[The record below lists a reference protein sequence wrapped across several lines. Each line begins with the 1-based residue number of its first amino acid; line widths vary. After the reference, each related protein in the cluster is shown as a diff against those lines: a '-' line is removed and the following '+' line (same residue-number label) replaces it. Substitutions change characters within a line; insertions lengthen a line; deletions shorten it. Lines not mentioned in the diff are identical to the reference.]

1 MINSAGRVGTFCFVM
16 PGLDP
21 GIHVFLP
28 CIMAAKTES
37 IELDSAI
44 ASALKSRAAERG
56 VSVSQLVAE
65 LIPLAVDDEA
75 IAELDRRWA
84 VVEKGAATVPHA
96 DVERWL
102 RSWGTPDFRPWS
114 EK

>member
-1 MINSAGRVGTFCFVM
+1 MAGK
-16 PGLDP
+16 
-21 GIHVFLP
+21 I
-28 CIMAAKTES
+28 ES
-37 IELDSAI
+37 IEVDSAT
-44 ASALKSRAAERG
+44 ALELRTRAAERG

-65 LIPLAVDDEA
+65 LVPLAADDEA

-84 VVEKGAATVPHA
+84 RVEAGGTTVAHD

-102 RSWGTPDFRPWS
+102 RTWGTTEFRPWS